1 MPAKPKGL
9 GLTTAPGGAWVQTD
23 RSAHEKWALLSIANP
38 RAASVL
44 HVLVA
49 QMGRHNAIVSSQA
62 TLARAAGCSLPT
74 FKRALAVLRDQGWIE
89 VRQIGPTGTACAY
102 IINDRVA
109 WTGKRD
115 GIRYSLFSAAV
126 LIADDEQPDREE
138 LGAQAPLHRLPNMFP
153 GEQQLPSGPGL
164 SPPSQPFLAGMEPD
178 LPATEQAGSDEVFAL
193 LDGMGDKLRV
203 EE

>member
-1 MPAKPKGL
+1 MSGKPRQI
-9 GLTTAPGGAWVQTD
+9 GLTTSPGGTWVQTD
-23 RSAHEKWALLSIANP
+23 RSAHEQWALLSIANP

-49 QMGRHNAIVSSQA
+49 QMGRHNAIVASQA
-62 TLARAAGCSLPT
+62 TLAKAAGCGLNT
-74 FKRALAVLRDQGWIE
+74 IKRALAVLREQGWIE

-126 LIADDEQPDREE
+126 LVADDEQPDRDE
-138 LGAQAPLHRLPNMFP
+138 LGAQPALHRLPNLFP
-153 GEQQLPSGPGL
+153 GERQLPTGPGL
-164 SPPSQPFLAGMEPD
+164 LPPSEPSLPGMEPD
-178 LPATEQAGSDEVFAL
+178 LPARYEG
-193 LDGMGDKLRV
+193 V
-203 EE
+203 EETPLVEHFETDRNP